1 MNLPENTKTI
11 TPIDQKRKNPLRK
24 FEKPKINTKFFA
36 PETFAVNL
44 PRIYSRQIYSKGF
57 GRRPKPLR

>member
-24 FEKPKINTKFFA
+24 FEKPKINTKFFVA
-36 PETFAVNL
+36 RNLCGKFATY
-44 PRIYSRQIYSKGF
+44 I
-57 GRRPKPLR
+57 